1 MNLKWSETTSL
12 FISTFLTNI
21 YRKAPSWVSR
31 MPKITKLIATPHL
44 HLQATLTEKF
54 IRWPTQLTSV
64 ETLVR
69 NLKNPTKL
77 PTYVPVNKSFL
88 ILARESANSHYIF
101 PSDIELYPN
110 PGLIPMFLDMI
121 TRGGETALKRK
132 NPRIFV
138 SSIFEIKEGNELP
151 NTKAELIDL
160 LNKKVV
166 IPFHKMVCS
175 QCHAIPKAKE
185 WLTDPISGNL
195 YFF

>member
-1 MNLKWSETTSL
+1 
-12 FISTFLTNI
+12 
-21 YRKAPSWVSR
+21 
-31 MPKITKLIATPHL
+31 
-44 HLQATLTEKF
+44 
-54 IRWPTQLTSV
+54 
-64 ETLVR
+64 
-69 NLKNPTKL
+69 
-77 PTYVPVNKSFL
+77 
-88 ILARESANSHYIF
+88 
-101 PSDIELYPN
+101 
-110 PGLIPMFLDMI
+110 MFLDMI

-195 YFF
+195 FFFLKVFKSAAHKYLDFNHKNMAIRFG